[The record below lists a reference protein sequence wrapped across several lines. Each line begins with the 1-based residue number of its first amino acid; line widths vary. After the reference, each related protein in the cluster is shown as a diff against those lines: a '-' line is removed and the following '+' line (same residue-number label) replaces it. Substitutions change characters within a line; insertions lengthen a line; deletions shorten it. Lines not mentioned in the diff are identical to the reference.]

1 MVFVYDPD
9 RYQYTEDLMAIAARK
24 GCAIG
29 GASRDSG
36 INTIVTP
43 LRVSEWEKLLLPHP
57 DRQFV
62 DYLLDGMKNG
72 FRIGFNYLSKTRV
85 TKRNMKSAYQHPEV
99 VQRYI
104 DNEVRLGRVR
114 GPLQPAEA
122 AGVHISRFGV
132 IPKPHQPGKWRMIVD
147 LSHPVG
153 LSVNDGIDKSHCSLT
168 YLKLD
173 QVAETVMKL
182 GRGAMLAK
190 IDIQSAY
197 RVIPVHPQDRTLLGM
212 KWQGNVY
219 VDAAL
224 PFGLR
229 SAPKIFNAVADALE
243 WIVHNRGV
251 RFVMHYLDDFI
262 IVGAPES
269 SECGEGMDTLV
280 HTCDT
285 VGLPLV
291 PEKCEGPTCR
301 IVYLGIEIDSN
312 TMCMHLP
319 REKLN
324 RLVNE
329 ISKWSCRKACTRS
342 ELQSLTGQL
351 QHAAVV
357 VKPGRTFLRR
367 MYDLLKVGTGGGKR
381 TPPGSQH
388 LRLNMEFRSDL
399 AWWSQ
404 FLCNWNGVSL
414 LTATNSRQPDAA
426 ITSDA
431 SGSWGCGAYWG
442 SQWLQW
448 QWDQFAQDKSIA
460 VKELLPIIF
469 AAALWGK
476 EWRGWCVLCRCD
488 NQTVVAVI
496 NTRSSHDKDIMH
508 LLRVLFFIEAHFDFM
523 TKAVH
528 IPGAENKIAD
538 DISRNRSI
546 SLSCQVLTTT
556 PAPIPEELINLLI
569 RQQPDWTCNAW
580 TRMFSSIFNK
590 D

>member
-1 MVFVYDPD
+1 MVFAYALDS
-9 RYQYTEDLMAIAARK
+9 YQYTEDLMAIAARK

-29 GASRDSG
+29 GASRDGG

-62 DYLLDGMKNG
+62 DYLLDGMKKG

-99 VQRYI
+99 VQQYI

-114 GPLQPAEA
+114 GPLQPEETAR
-122 AGVHISRFGV
+122 VHISRFGV

-168 YLKLD
+168 YLKMD

-219 VDAAL
+219 VDATL

-291 PEKCEGPTCR
+291 PEKCKGPTCR
-301 IVYLGIEIDSN
+301 IVY
-312 TMCMHLP
+312 P
-319 REKLN
+319 
-324 RLVNE
+324 
-329 ISKWSCRKACTRS
+329 
-342 ELQSLTGQL
+342 
-351 QHAAVV
+351 
-357 VKPGRTFLRR
+357 KP
-367 MYDLLKVGTGGGKR
+367 
-381 TPPGSQH
+381 
-388 LRLNMEFRSDL
+388 
-399 AWWSQ
+399 
-404 FLCNWNGVSL
+404 
-414 LTATNSRQPDAA
+414 
-426 ITSDA
+426 
-431 SGSWGCGAYWG
+431 
-442 SQWLQW
+442 
-448 QWDQFAQDKSIA
+448 
-460 VKELLPIIF
+460 
-469 AAALWGK
+469 
-476 EWRGWCVLCRCD
+476 
-488 NQTVVAVI
+488 
-496 NTRSSHDKDIMH
+496 
-508 LLRVLFFIEAHFDFM
+508 
-523 TKAVH
+523 H
-528 IPGAENKIAD
+528 IPKNQK
-538 DISRNRSI
+538 
-546 SLSCQVLTTT
+546 C
-556 PAPIPEELINLLI
+556 P
-569 RQQPDWTCNAW
+569 
-580 TRMFSSIFNK
+580 M
-590 D
+590 